1 MIMLRVEIGLGI
13 GGCKDRARA
22 HHWLIAMKGKGG
34 GGKERLRNV
43 IVFVA
48 SASMHRALHRQSRL
62 TLHVGDEGIIN
73 KA

>member
-1 MIMLRVEIGLGI
+1 MIMMRVEIGLG
-13 GGCKDRARA
+13 GGKDRARA

-43 IVFVA
+43 IVFFA